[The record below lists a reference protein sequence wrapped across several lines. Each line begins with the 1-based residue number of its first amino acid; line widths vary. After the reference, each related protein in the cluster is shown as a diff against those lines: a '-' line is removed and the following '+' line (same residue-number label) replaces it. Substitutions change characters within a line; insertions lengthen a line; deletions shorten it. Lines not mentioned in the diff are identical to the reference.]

1 MTFAIYFFI
10 LKQHPSLRKQPT
22 FGDATT
28 GFPAKRRLRN
38 ERRNSV
44 LMTRHCPDLGNASD
58 WLNQIS
64 HLARPIRSTTQIW
77 EVTSHQYGI
86 TALFSQTSFGGETS
100 GSVAKCRLFSR
111 PNNTQTMN
119 TTDWQPLKPLKNSE
133 LVEWN
138 VAGTGF
144 RSKSS
149 WWISINK
156 LIDSN
161 IDKNW
166 RFSSLTCSVNLY
178 KWPNNCSKRKQLLN
192 IAANTLASRVSGL
205 KRKKLLETP
214 KLNYKSYYT
223 AYVM

>member
-1 MTFAIYFFI
+1 
-10 LKQHPSLRKQPT
+10 
-22 FGDATT
+22 
-28 GFPAKRRLRN
+28 
-38 ERRNSV
+38 
-44 LMTRHCPDLGNASD
+44 MTRHCPDVGNASD
-58 WLNQIS
+58 WSNQIS
-64 HLARPIRSTTQIW
+64 HAARPIRSTTQIW

-100 GSVAKCRLFSR
+100 GSVAKCRLFSQA
-111 PNNTQTMN
+111 NNTPTMN
-119 TTDWQPLKPLKNSE
+119 RTDWQPIKPLKYSE

-138 VAGTGF
+138 IAGTGF

-166 RFSSLTCSVNLY
+166 RFSSLTCSVNFAQ
-178 KWPNNCSKRKQLLN
+178 KRKQLLN

-214 KLNYKSYYT
+214 IVNYKSYYT